1 MTDGSYSVPD
11 LQDYFEYILKKHRE
25 DIDQPSVQI
34 YVTEIENTVTFK
46 IINGYSLEL

>member
-1 MTDGSYSVPD
+1 MPDGSYSVPD

-46 IINGYSLEL
+46 ITNGYSLEL